1 MNGPQIWQ
9 ISDPTSGIP
18 LASRSSALLWGMTN
32 SWRISSRN
40 GCQRS
45 RNSGTPSHSSRT
57 CNVHGKCFS
66 SAPGHDAT
74 TCCAQ
79 FPPRQYAGYAH
90 GHDLGMQQTME
101 ALLGRILGSVTQV
114 AMARHITTLPVRMGA
129 YCHGLTLC
137 TCSINVCLTGRWC
150 TTSHTRML
158 WGVSENCRSQ
168 HPDWTVTGSS
178 LVPVGICCGEA
189 SDLDLP

>member
-1 MNGPQIWQ
+1 MGRHPIH
-9 ISDPTSGIP
+9 PG
-18 LASRSSALLWGMTN
+18 LAMF
-32 SWRISSRN
+32 
-40 GCQRS
+40 
-45 RNSGTPSHSSRT
+45 
-57 CNVHGKCFS
+57 HGKCFS

-101 ALLGRILGSVTQV
+101 ALLGRIPGSVTQV

-137 TCSINVCLTGRWC
+137 TLLHQRLPHRQVVHHLSHPNAVGCLGELQESASRLDRGRVHL
-150 TTSHTRML
+150 S
-158 WGVSENCRSQ
+158 SQ
-168 HPDWTVTGSS
+168 LGYV
-178 LVPVGICCGEA
+178 VA
-189 SDLDLP
+189 RRSDLDLP